1 MFQLA
6 ETAAERNAT
15 VRLELPYGAAVAP
28 DARDVTVALPRTG
41 SNVSYTFTVRAQAGT
56 QAEEYTVTFIVAPSN
71 NFNWTALVV
80 PAPGESAV
88 TLTHASAESAWRFL
102 LPVSA
107 AFQSA
112 SLALTLPYGAALSP
126 ADWAAQLPLPLPLPL
141 GDGQRTQLHVPRDGA
156 ERRGRPSR
164 HAAVRRGAVC

>member
-1 MFQLA
+1 MPLALPATGAAAPAYAFTVTPQSGAAAAEFVLALRVAPSSNFNWTALVTAPGLDAVPLTHESSASAGVFQLA

-56 QAEEYTVTFIVAPSN
+56 QAEEYTVTFVVAPSN

-80 PAPGESAV
+80 PAPGE
-88 TLTHASAESAWRFL
+88 T
-102 LPVSA
+102 
-107 AFQSA
+107 
-112 SLALTLPYGAALSP
+112 
-126 ADWAAQLPLPLPLPL
+126 
-141 GDGQRTQLHVPRDGA
+141 
-156 ERRGRPSR
+156 PSR
-164 HAAVRRGAVC
+164 